1 MICLDK
7 LPNSQP
13 QEKVQIFLRRHWIDL
28 LRIFFFSFLMLLVP
42 VAIFALAQIGEVNL
56 FAHPFW
62 GPASMLMLIGYLFIV
77 FSITLTEITDYWL
90 DVWIVTN
97 ERVMN
102 AEQHGLFNR
111 LVSEVHLEQI
121 QDITSE
127 TKGFAETF
135 LTYGDVYVQTAGERE
150 RFRFK
155 NVDNP
160 DDVKITISELV
171 TVCKNT
177 HHHDPRV
184 IAPGLGAPTTSQ
196 HHDANLKM

>member
-7 LPNSQP
+7 LPNSLP
-13 QEKVQIFLRRHWIDL
+13 EEKVSVFLRRHWIDL
-28 LRIFFFSFLMLLVP
+28 LKIFLLSGLMLLVP
-42 VAIFALAQIGEVNL
+42 VAVIAILELGNIDLLSSA
-56 FAHPFW
+56 FW
-62 GPASMLMLIGYLFIV
+62 GPLSILMLASYILIV
-77 FSITLTEITDYWL
+77 YSITLTEITDYWL
-90 DVWIVTN
+90 DVWIVTT
-97 ERVMN
+97 ERVIN

-127 TKGFAETF
+127 TRGFLETF

-171 TVCKNT
+171 TTCKNT
-177 HHHDPRV
+177 HHHDPKV
-184 IAPGLGAPTTSQ
+184 IAPGIGAPSTSQ
-196 HHDANLKM
+196 HHDAKMSV

>member
-13 QEKVQIFLRRHWIDL
+13 EEKVQIFLRRHWIDL
-28 LRIFFFSFLMLLVP
+28 TRIFIFTGGMLLVP
-42 VAIFALAQIGEVNL
+42 VVIGVLARLSGADVL
-56 FAHPFW
+56 SHPFW
-62 GPASMLMLIGYLFIV
+62 GPAAILMLASYLLIV
-77 FSITLTEITDYWL
+77 YTLTITEITDYWL

-127 TKGFAETF
+127 TKGFLETF

-160 DDVKITISELV
+160 DDVKITIS
-171 TVCKNT
+171 
-177 HHHDPRV
+177 
-184 IAPGLGAPTTSQ
+184 Q
-196 HHDANLKM
+196 W

>member
-1 MICLDK
+1 MLHLDH

-13 QEKVQIFLRRHWIDL
+13 QEVVKIFLRRHWIDL
-28 LRIFFFSFLMLLVP
+28 FRILFFSGVMLLVP
-42 VAIFALAQIGEVNL
+42 VAVYAVAQIAEVNL
-56 FAHPFW
+56 FAHPIW
-62 GPASMLMLIGYLFIV
+62 GTVAALLLAGYLLIIYC
-77 FSITLTEITDYWL
+77 ITLTEVTDYWL
-90 DVWIVTN
+90 DVWIVTT
-97 ERVMN
+97 ERIIN

-127 TKGFAETF
+127 TKGFLETF
-135 LTYGDVYVQTAGERE
+135 LTYGDVYVQTAGEKE

-171 TVCKNT
+171 TTCKNN
-177 HHHDPRV
+177 HHHDPKA
-184 IAPGLGAPTTSQ
+184 IAPGVGAPAASEYPPSQ
-196 HHDANLKM
+196 LSV

>member
-13 QEKVQIFLRRHWIDL
+13 EEKVSVFLRRHWIEL
-28 LRIFFFSFLMLLVP
+28 LKIFFFTGLMLLVP
-42 VAIFALAQIGEVNL
+42 VAIGVILKL
-56 FAHPFW
+56 FSIDLLSNPFW
-62 GPASMLMLIGYLFIV
+62 GPASILVLASYILIVY
-77 FSITLTEITDYWL
+77 SITLTEFTDYWL
-90 DVWIVTN
+90 DVWIVTT
-97 ERVMN
+97 ERVLN

-127 TKGFAETF
+127 TKGFLETF

-160 DDVKITISELV
+160 DDVKISISELV
-171 TVCKNT
+171 TTCKNM
-177 HHHDPRV
+177 HHHSPKV
-184 IAPGLGAPTTSQ
+184 ISPGIGAPSTSQ
-196 HHDANLKM
+196 HADANIKI